1 MTKYSVRIYN
11 LDETIK
17 ALNEVNDRMAKDLK
31 SAIRDIAKPTLQK
44 ARGYAHVG
52 AHSTGAYAH
61 SLAIR
66 TQTNGVKFVS
76 TDPGAGVI
84 EYANPGALILRGERA
99 GRRAGV
105 PHGSNPP
112 RALLKAI
119 LEDENHIVSEVS
131 NEVEKYS
138 DFNIY

>member
-1 MTKYSVRIYN
+1 MYSVKIHN

-17 ALNEVNDRMAKDLK
+17 ALNEVNSRMAKELK
-31 SAIRDIAKPTLQK
+31 RAVREVAKPTLQK

-61 SLAIR
+61 SLALR
-66 TQTNGVKFVS
+66 THTNGVKFVS

-84 EYANPGALILRGERA
+84 EFANPGALILRGERA

-112 RALLKAI
+112 RALLRAI
-119 LEDENHIVSEVS
+119 LEDEAHIVSEIS
-131 NEVEKYS
+131 NEVEKYA